1 MYFSDDLMSVGRS
14 EEVIFD
20 PRSEGITMI
29 GNTTCIRSLQCTTG
43 PEQYKQTP
51 AEYNKTNT

>member
-14 EEVIFD
+14 EGVIFD
-20 PRSEGITMI
+20 SRSEGIAMI
-29 GNTTCIRSLQCTTG
+29 GNMTCIRSLQCTAS

-51 AEYNKTNT
+51 AEYNKSNT